1 MAALFFDA
9 TVRPISLFVLSKS
22 EMFLRKG
29 KNGRALWLQE
39 QYIPILQGQNV
50 VQVIE
55 FATDVTR
62 EMEQRA
68 DFESQITAIRQTLP
82 YASFGVDG
90 QIVEANDAFLRTMGY
105 SLSEI
110 AGQHHRL
117 FVEDPDSE
125 SYRQFWASLNEGK
138 AIHGEFKRI
147 GKNGKEVFFQA
158 TYTPILG
165 ASTGKLVKVVEYAI
179 DITLQK
185 EEIRNHDLLVESS
198 FDAIISIDA
207 SGTILTLNSA
217 GRVMFGFSSAEEVVG
232 RNISVIMPEPHASY
246 HNEYVIRYLKT
257 RDARVVGKVR
267 VFPALHQNGTELQVE
282 VLVTEG
288 KSTAGSI
295 FFGIL
300 RDVTERTEQNRVSA
314 LDKEH
319 LRALANCTTGDAVF
333 TITTQGVIRSANSE
347 ASKIFGYSEREFVG
361 QNITM
366 LMAPEF
372 AVKHQSFIDKY
383 LASGKSSIIGVGR
396 RLIAIAKSGANIP
409 ILLNV
414 ADAAPGSA
422 ADRFFVGV
430 IRDMTAETRAEK
442 AVDSQK
448 RLLEGFFLSSLSM
461 LTISPNG
468 VIRSANSA
476 ACKTFGYGCEEM
488 INQNVTMLM
497 TLPESVEHDEYLRRY
512 LRTNQPVIIGVGRE
526 VRGRKKD
533 GTIFP
538 LQLAVSEVR
547 SNDDHFFTGILT
559 DLTQQKASEKAKSQ
573 FLALMS
579 HEIRTPLNGMFGMLS
594 LLKSSALDATQR
606 HFVETCSRSSEALLN
621 VLNDVLVFS
630 KAEADSLVLERIPFQ
645 LNSMIEDVMQI
656 ASGNVDKTSQE
667 IDVAAFMKEE
677 VPVWL
682 VGDSSRLRQVL
693 LNLIGNGIK
702 FTRLGEVSLE
712 VSVVTKEPFV
722 LQFDINDTGIGLSA
736 EQQKNL
742 FKPFMQ
748 ADLSTS
754 RKYGGTGLGLAIC
767 KKLVELM
774 GGKLWVNSRL
784 GRGSTFS
791 FTVMAPHVVV
801 DTKISME
808 ASPQAIFEL
817 TAADMKVFRT
827 LRVAIIDDNA
837 TNCMALDA
845 LMQQCGV
852 ETHMSFRLGMD
863 GINEMRASEMK
874 GQPFNLLLL
883 DYHMP
888 LMDGIEVCNSL
899 MRSLKKMPIII
910 ALSSFLDHN
919 LLSKVPGITACT
931 SKPIRQQHL
940 LYMICRS
947 LMAPAATMLDQV
959 VSPRNDSIGPA
970 HSTDFDVCVSQFEG
984 SFSLPKTVLVVED
997 NAVNQM
1003 VMCALLSAA
1012 EVKVLVANNGVEAVQ
1027 MEAECKDI
1035 ELILMDLHMPVLD
1048 GIQAAELLRRRGC
1061 KLPIL
1066 AVTADITS
1074 EAKLRCA
1081 PLMQGFLMK
1090 PVQKMVLFE
1099 AMSRVWS
1106 ASLSTKPRAAT
1117 ASSLAAVNVSAA
1129 APAGLTDA
1137 SFPAIPLILLA
1148 DDAKTNIMFAEHL
1161 LKTGIPNCEIVSV
1174 EDGIPAVAA
1183 TLVRKFDVIFL
1194 DLHMPGLSG
1203 IEAAVQIRGNASNPN
1218 YRTPIICITGD
1229 DDTDTVREI
1238 NMAGMNGVIAKPFLE
1253 DAFLS
1258 AWNEHGRMCA
1268 PAAEVPLTV
1277 AVEIDPKVTE
1287 SLPVEL
1293 VTRLR
1298 AVWKSDVQ
1306 LLMQALIAAIAT
1318 ESWKAAHT
1326 AAHTIKGSS
1335 AQVGAVTVSRMAAVL
1350 QMCSLQSEAKQKA
1363 SLLDEAIAETSK
1375 RW

>member
-1 MAALFFDA
+1 
-9 TVRPISLFVLSKS
+9 
-22 EMFLRKG
+22 
-29 KNGRALWLQE
+29 LWLHE
-39 QYIPILQGQNV
+39 NYVPILNGQNV
-50 VQVIE
+50 VQIIE
-55 FATDVTR
+55 FATDVTH
-62 EMEQRA
+62 EMDQLA
-68 DFESQITAIRQTLP
+68 DFESEMSAIRQTLP
-82 YASFGVDG
+82 YMSFGMDG
-90 QIVEANDAFLRTMGY
+90 KILGANEAYLMAVGY
-105 SLSEI
+105 SLAEI
-110 AGQHHRL
+110 VGKHHQIL
-117 FVEDPDSE
+117 FEDSTSE
-125 SYRQFWASLNEGK
+125 SCVQLWAALNEGI
-138 AIHGEFKRI
+138 AMRGEFKRV
-147 GKNGKEVFFQA
+147 GKNAKELFFQS
-158 TYTPILG
+158 TYTPILSV
-165 ASTGKLVKVVEYAI
+165 STGKLIRVVEYAI
-179 DITLQK
+179 DVTLQK
-185 EEIRNHDLLVESS
+185 EDTRNHALLVESS
-198 FDAIISIDA
+198 FDAIISMDPN
-207 SGTILTLNSA
+207 GTILTLNSA
-217 GRVMFGFSSAEEVVG
+217 GRIMFGFGSAEEVVG

-246 HNEYVIRYLKT
+246 HNEYVARFLKT

-282 VLVTEG
+282 VLVTES
-288 KSTAGSI
+288 KSASSTV

-300 RDVTERTEQNRVSA
+300 RDVTDLTEQKRVSA

-333 TITTQGVIRSANSE
+333 TITVQGVIRSANTE
-347 ASKIFGYSEREFVG
+347 ASKIFGYSQREFVG
-361 QNITM
+361 QSITM

-372 AVKHQSFIDKY
+372 AIKHQGYIDNY
-383 LASGKSSIIGVGR
+383 LSSGNSSIIGVGR
-396 RLIAIAKSGANIP
+396 RLIAVAKSGANIP

-414 ADAAPGSA
+414 ADAAPGFA

-461 LTISPNG
+461 LTISPTG
-468 VIRSANSA
+468 LIRSANSA
-476 ACKTFGYGCEEM
+476 ACKTFGYGREEM
-488 INQNVTMLM
+488 VNQNVTMLM

-512 LRTNQPVIIGVGRE
+512 LRTNHPVIIGVGRE

-533 GTIFP
+533 GTIFA

-594 LLKSSALDATQR
+594 LLKASALDATQR

-621 VLNDVLVFS
+621 VLNDILVFS

-645 LNSMIEDVMQI
+645 LNSVIEDVMQI
-656 ASGNVDKTSQE
+656 ASGNVDKTKQE
-667 IDVAAFMKEE
+667 IDLATFLKEE

-682 VGDSSRLRQVL
+682 VGDSSRLRQIL

-712 VSVVTKEPFV
+712 VSVLTNEPFV

-791 FTVMAPHVVV
+791 FTVAAPHLVV
-801 DTKISME
+801 DTKISTE

-817 TAADMKVFRT
+817 TAADMKVFRK

-852 ETHMSFRLGMD
+852 EMHASFRLGMD
-863 GINEMRASEMK
+863 GINEMQASEMK
-874 GQPFNLLLL
+874 GQPFSLLLL

-899 MRSLKKMPIII
+899 MRCLKKMPVVI
-910 ALSSFLDHN
+910 ALSSFIDHD

-947 LMAPAATMLDQV
+947 LMAPCATTVDKV
-959 VSPRNDSIGPA
+959 VSAANESIRPV
-970 HSTDFDVCVSQFEG
+970 HSFGFDVDVSRFEG
-984 SFSLPKTVLVVED
+984 FALPKTVLVVED
-997 NAVNQM
+997 NAINQM

-1012 EVKVLVANNGVEAVQ
+1012 DVKVLVANNGVEAVQ
-1027 MEAECKDI
+1027 MEAEFKDI

-1048 GIQAAELLRRRGC
+1048 GIQATELLRRRGC
-1061 KLPIL
+1061 KLPVL

-1074 EAKLRCA
+1074 EAKQRCA
-1081 PLMQGFLMK
+1081 SLMQGFLMK

-1099 AMSRVWS
+1099 AMSRVWA
-1106 ASLSTKPRAAT
+1106 ASLSTKPRAVLD
-1117 ASSLAAVNVSAA
+1117 SSLSVTTAIPVSAA
-1129 APAGLTDA
+1129 VRARLPYDSVPA
-1137 SFPAIPLILLA
+1137 SPLILLA
-1148 DDAKTNIMFAEHL
+1148 DDAKTSIMFAEHL

-1174 EDGIPAVAA
+1174 CDGIPAVAA
-1183 TLVRKFDVIFL
+1183 TLLRKFSIIFL
-1194 DLHMPGLSG
+1194 DLRMPELSG
-1203 IEAAVQIRGNASNPN
+1203 IEATAQIRGNPSNPN
-1218 YRTPIICITGD
+1218 CETPIICITGD
-1229 DDTDTVREI
+1229 DDTDTSREI
-1238 NMAGMNGVIAKPFLE
+1238 KMAGMNGVIAKPFLE
-1253 DAFLS
+1253 DSFRI
-1258 AWNEHGRMCA
+1258 AWKEHGRVCA
-1268 PAAEVPLTV
+1268 SAAEVAPSIV
-1277 AVEIDPKVTE
+1277 VEIDSKVIE

-1293 VTRLR
+1293 VITLR
-1298 AVWKSDVQ
+1298 AMWKDDVQ
-1306 LLMQALIAAIAT
+1306 LLMQVLGEAIAT
-1318 ESWKAAHT
+1318 ENWKAAHT
-1326 AAHTIKGSS
+1326 ATHTIKGSS

-1350 QMCSLQSEAKQKA
+1350 QTCSVQLEAKEKA
-1363 SLLDEAIAETSK
+1363 VLLAEAIAETSK
-1375 RW
+1375 HW

>member
-1 MAALFFDA
+1 M
-9 TVRPISLFVLSKS
+9 
-22 EMFLRKG
+22 
-29 KNGRALWLQE
+29 
-39 QYIPILQGQNV
+39 
-50 VQVIE
+50 VQIIE
-55 FATDVTR
+55 FATDITH
-62 EMEQRA
+62 EMDQLA
-68 DFESQITAIRQTLP
+68 DFESEMNATRQVLP
-82 YASFGVDG
+82 YMSFGMDG
-90 QIVEANDAFLRTMGY
+90 KILEANEAYLKTVGY
-105 SLSEI
+105 SLAEI
-110 AGQHHRL
+110 VGQHHRM
-117 FVEDPDSE
+117 FVEDPSSE
-125 SYRQFWASLNEGK
+125 SYMQFWAALNEGK
-138 AIHGEFKRI
+138 SLEGEFKRL
-147 GKNGKEVFFQA
+147 GKNGDELFLRA
-158 TYTPILG
+158 TYTPIRS
-165 ASTGKLVKVVEYAI
+165 ASTGKLIKIVEYAI
-179 DITLQK
+179 DVTLQK
-185 EEIRNHDLLVESS
+185 EDARNHDLIVESS
-198 FDAIISIDA
+198 FDAIISMDA
-207 SGTILTLNSA
+207 SGTILSLNLT
-217 GRVMFGFSSAEEVVG
+217 GRVMLGFSSAEEVVG

-246 HNEYVIRYLKT
+246 HNEYVVRYLKT
-257 RDARVVGKVR
+257 QDARVVGKVR
-267 VFPALHQNGTELQVE
+267 AFPALHQNGTELQVE

-288 KSTAGSI
+288 KRAAGVI
-295 FFGIL
+295 FFAIL
-300 RDVTERTEQNRVSA
+300 RDVTKRNEQNRVSA
-314 LDKEH
+314 MDKEH

-333 TITTQGVIRSANSE
+333 TITTQGIIRSANSE

-372 AVKHQSFIDKY
+372 AVKHQGYIDKY
-383 LASGKSSIIGVGR
+383 LSSGKSSIIGVGR

-448 RLLEGFFLSSLSM
+448 RLLEGFLLSSLSM

-468 VIRSANSA
+468 LIRSANAA
-476 ACKTFGYGCEEM
+476 ACKTFGYGSEEM

-497 TLPESVEHDEYLRRY
+497 TQPESVEHGDYLRRY

-533 GTIFP
+533 GTIFA

-621 VLNDVLVFS
+621 VLNDVLIFS

-645 LNSMIEDVMQI
+645 LNSVIEDVMQI
-656 ASGNVDKTSQE
+656 ASGNVDKTNQE
-667 IDVAAFMKEE
+667 IDLAVFMKEE

-682 VGDSSRLRQVL
+682 VGDSSRLRQIL

-712 VSVVTKEPFV
+712 VSVLTKEPFV
-722 LQFDINDTGIGLSA
+722 LQFDINDTGIGLSI

-774 GGKLWVNSRL
+774 GGKLWVSSRL

-791 FTVMAPHVVV
+791 FTVAAPHVVV
-801 DTKISME
+801 DTKISAV

-817 TAADMKVFRT
+817 TAADMKVFRK

-852 ETHMSFRLGMD
+852 EMHASFRLGMD

-874 GQPFNLLLL
+874 GLPFNLLLL

-899 MRSLKKMPIII
+899 TRCLKKMPVVI
-910 ALSSFLDHN
+910 ALSSFIDHD
-919 LLSKVPGITACT
+919 LLSKVPGISACT

-947 LMAPAATMLDQV
+947 LMAPSAITLDEKKV
-959 VSPRNDSIGPA
+959 ADEPIRPFHSAGFDFEVSRR
-970 HSTDFDVCVSQFEG
+970 EG
-984 SFSLPKTVLVVED
+984 FALPQTVLVVED
-997 NAVNQM
+997 NAINQM

-1027 MEAECKDI
+1027 MVAECKEI

-1048 GIQAAELLRRRGC
+1048 GIQATELLRRRGC
-1061 KLPIL
+1061 KLPVL
-1066 AVTADITS
+1066 AVTADVTS
-1074 EAKLRCA
+1074 EAKQRCA
-1081 PLMQGFLMK
+1081 ALMQGFLMK

-1099 AMSRVWS
+1099 AMSRVWT
-1106 ASLSTKPRAAT
+1106 ASLSTNPRASS
-1117 ASSLAAVNVSAA
+1117 ASSSLVAVADAATLSSA
-1129 APAGLTDA
+1129 APAGLTQFF
-1137 SFPAIPLILLA
+1137 FPAIPLILLA
-1148 DDAKTNIMFAEHL
+1148 DDTKTNILFAEHL
-1161 LKTGIPNCEIVSV
+1161 LKTVISNCEIVSV
-1174 EDGIPAVAA
+1174 DDGIPAVAA
-1183 TLVRKFDVIFL
+1183 TLLRKFTMIFL
-1194 DLHMPGLSG
+1194 DLRMPGLSG
-1203 IEAAVQIRGNASNPN
+1203 IDAAVQIRGDISNPN
-1218 YRTPIICITGD
+1218 CKTPIICITGD
-1229 DDTDTVREI
+1229 DDADTVREI
-1238 NMAGMNGVIAKPFLE
+1238 KLSGMNGVIAKPFVE
-1253 DAFLS
+1253 DAFRS
-1258 AWNEHGRMCA
+1258 AWNEHGHIRA
-1268 PAAEVPLTV
+1268 PAPSEAGPPAVV
-1277 AVEIDPKVTE
+1277 VVEIDLKITE

-1293 VTRLR
+1293 VTTLR
-1298 AVWKSDVQ
+1298 AMWKADV
-1306 LLMQALIAAIAT
+1306 LVLMQALNAAIAI
-1318 ESWKAAHT
+1318 ESWNAAHM

-1335 AQVGAVTVSRMAAVL
+1335 AQVGAVTVSRLAAAL
-1350 QMCSLQSEAKQKA
+1350 QTCSVKLEAKEKA
-1363 SLLDEAIAETSK
+1363 SLLAEVIAETIK
-1375 RW
+1375 RF